1 MTNKTEI
8 VFANW
13 FIPKDTSNAPDFV
26 KGKVSIKKD
35 EFITFLNE
43 QDWDWVNLDILESKW
58 GKMYAKLNEWKKE
71 EVWDLEKAAT
81 PAPDPS
87 QDLPF

>member
-1 MTNKTEI
+1 MTQQKEI

-13 FIPKDTSNAPDFV
+13 FIPKDISNAPDFV

-43 QDWDWVNLDILESKW
+43 QDWDWVNLDILESKE
-58 GKMYAKLNEWKKE
+58 GKLYAKLNDWKPEWGAKKVERSAE
-71 EVWDLEKAAT
+71 EIAKDL
-81 PAPDPS
+81 
-87 QDLPF
+87 LPF